1 MSRKAEIIDTQV
13 PYFYKAQLIMDQPAN
28 KIFEFIANPANHS
41 VMDGSGMVKGRISGP
56 KKLYLGAKFG
66 MRMLYGIPYAI
77 RNQVIEF
84 EDQRVIAWRHILRN
98 IWRYELTPLSADS
111 TLVVE
116 SWDGRNALLTNWPT
130 VKSSARWVP
139 KVMAKTL
146 VALDEVLA
154 RK

>member
-111 TLVVE
+111 TLVAE
-116 SWDGRNALLTNWPT
+116 SWDGRNALLKNWPT

-154 RK
+154 RR

>member
-1 MSRKAEIIDTQV
+1 MSRKAEIVDTQV
-13 PYFYKAQLIMDQPAN
+13 PYFYKAQLVIDQPAD
-28 KIFEFIANPANHS
+28 KIFEFIVNPANHS
-41 VMDGSGMVKGRISGP
+41 LMDGSGMVKGRISGP

-66 MRMLYGIPYAI
+66 MRMRYGIAYVI

-84 EDQRVIAWRHILRN
+84 QDQRVIAWRHVLRN

-116 SWDGRNALLTNWPT
+116 SWDGRKVLLKNWPT

-146 VALDEVLA
+146 VRLDEVLA
-154 RK
+154 KK

>member
-1 MSRKAEIIDTQV
+1 MSRKAEIIDTQM
-13 PYFYKAQLIMDQPAN
+13 PYFYKAQLIIDQPAN

-41 VMDGSGMVKGRISGP
+41 LMDGSGMVKGRISGP

-116 SWDGRNALLTNWPT
+116 SWDGRNALLQNWPT
-130 VKSSARWVP
+130 VKSSPRWVP

-146 VALDEVLA
+146 VRLDEVLA